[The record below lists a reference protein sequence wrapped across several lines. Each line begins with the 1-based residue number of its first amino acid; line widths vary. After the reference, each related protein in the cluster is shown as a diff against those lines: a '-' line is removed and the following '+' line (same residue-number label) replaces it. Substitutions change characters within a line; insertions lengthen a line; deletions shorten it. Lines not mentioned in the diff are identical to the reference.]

1 MNSVSKTDLTFQ
13 NFTFNPVTE
22 NGQVWL
28 TSAELA
34 KAIGYKKTDA
44 ISQLYSRNA
53 DEFTNAMTTTLKM
66 SVVRKTGA
74 VDMVVRLFS
83 LRGAHLIAMFA
94 STPVAKQFRK
104 WVLDI
109 LDREIEL
116 GNHSP
121 AFHYHYPIESADV
134 HDRKFQN
141 TWLTARRLLD
151 ERNPAPDLA
160 LLDQLEADGFDV
172 TGAKARIYALYNVAE
187 TTVSMEDVFAE
198 SGKMLQRLKDNF
210 KWGAK
215 TGGLNVTF
223 EGNEKG
229 LVYGGFKKRHIGCH

>member
-1 MNSVSKTDLTFQ
+1 MKRNNEEASTAQTIEASVSNNPSTGINDMNSVAKTDLTFQ

-66 SVVRKTGA
+66 SVVRKTGT

-109 LDREIEL
+109 LDREVAVNGLDEHLLLRNLTTAYKHIKRINEIWGGML
-116 GNHSP
+116 SP
-121 AFHYHYPIESADV
+121 S
-134 HDRKFQN
+134 
-141 TWLTARRLLD
+141 LRRLNMEVD
-151 ERNPAPDLA
+151 SEM
-160 LLDQLEADGFDV
+160 
-172 TGAKARIYALYNVAE
+172 TG
-187 TTVSMEDVFAE
+187 
-198 SGKMLQRLKDNF
+198 RLKDVQGPLF
-210 KWGAK
+210 SSLKHMEWHSKARL
-215 TGGLNVTF
+215 T
-223 EGNEKG
+223 
-229 LVYGGFKKRHIGCH
+229 H

>member
-1 MNSVSKTDLTFQ
+1 MPVNKKTPVARTTEAGCQVHPSKGINDMNSVAKTDLTFQ

-66 SVVRKTGA
+66 SVVRKTGT

-109 LDREIEL
+109 LDREVAVSPEVSPLYRYMVKVTIKDTLFNGQVEFMGKANSFNEIATGVSRNLGFEPSSFRSIPMGFNEL
-116 GNHSP
+116 
-121 AFHYHYPIESADV
+121 
-134 HDRKFQN
+134 
-141 TWLTARRLLD
+141 
-151 ERNPAPDLA
+151 
-160 LLDQLEADGFDV
+160 
-172 TGAKARIYALYNVAE
+172 
-187 TTVSMEDVFAE
+187 
-198 SGKMLQRLKDNF
+198 SG
-210 KWGAK
+210 GI
-215 TGGLNVTF
+215 
-223 EGNEKG
+223 
-229 LVYGGFKKRHIGCH
+229 H

>member
-1 MNSVSKTDLTFQ
+1 MNSVAKTDLTFQ
-13 NFTFNPVTE
+13 NFTFNPVTD

-66 SVVRKTGA
+66 SVVRKTGT

-109 LDREIEL
+109 LDREVAVSPEVSPLYRYMVKVIIKDTLFDGQVEFMGKANSFNEIATGVSRKLGFEPASFRSIPMGFNEL
-116 GNHSP
+116 
-121 AFHYHYPIESADV
+121 
-134 HDRKFQN
+134 
-141 TWLTARRLLD
+141 
-151 ERNPAPDLA
+151 
-160 LLDQLEADGFDV
+160 
-172 TGAKARIYALYNVAE
+172 
-187 TTVSMEDVFAE
+187 
-198 SGKMLQRLKDNF
+198 SG
-210 KWGAK
+210 GI
-215 TGGLNVTF
+215 
-223 EGNEKG
+223 
-229 LVYGGFKKRHIGCH
+229 H

>member
-1 MNSVSKTDLTFQ
+1 MPVNKKTPVARTTEAGCQVHPSKGINDMNSVAKTDLTFQ

-66 SVVRKTGA
+66 SVVRKTGT

-109 LDREIEL
+109 LDREVAVNGLDEHLLLRNLTTAYKHIKRINEIWGGML
-116 GNHSP
+116 SP
-121 AFHYHYPIESADV
+121 S
-134 HDRKFQN
+134 
-141 TWLTARRLLD
+141 LRRLNMEVD
-151 ERNPAPDLA
+151 SEM
-160 LLDQLEADGFDV
+160 
-172 TGAKARIYALYNVAE
+172 TG
-187 TTVSMEDVFAE
+187 
-198 SGKMLQRLKDNF
+198 RLKDVQGPLF
-210 KWGAK
+210 SSLTHMEWHSKARL
-215 TGGLNVTF
+215 T
-223 EGNEKG
+223 
-229 LVYGGFKKRHIGCH
+229 H

>member
-1 MNSVSKTDLTFQ
+1 MLNKEKRPHPSESNEALTSNTLATGISDMNSVAKIDLTFQ

-66 SVVRKTGA
+66 SVVRKTGT

-109 LDREIEL
+109 LDREVAVNGLDEHLLLRNLTTAYKHIKRINEIWGGML
-116 GNHSP
+116 SP
-121 AFHYHYPIESADV
+121 S
-134 HDRKFQN
+134 
-141 TWLTARRLLD
+141 LRRLNVEVD
-151 ERNPAPDLA
+151 SEM
-160 LLDQLEADGFDV
+160 
-172 TGAKARIYALYNVAE
+172 TG
-187 TTVSMEDVFAE
+187 
-198 SGKMLQRLKDNF
+198 RLKDVQGPLF
-210 KWGAK
+210 SSLTHMEWHSKARL
-215 TGGLNVTF
+215 T
-223 EGNEKG
+223 
-229 LVYGGFKKRHIGCH
+229 H

>member
-1 MNSVSKTDLTFQ
+1 MVNSGCRNEEASTARTIEASVSNNPSTGINDMNSVAKTDLTFQ

-66 SVVRKTGA
+66 SVVRKTGT

-104 WVLDI
+104 WALDI
-109 LDREIEL
+109 LDREVAVNGLDEHLLLRNLTTAYKHIKRINEIWGGML
-116 GNHSP
+116 SP
-121 AFHYHYPIESADV
+121 S
-134 HDRKFQN
+134 
-141 TWLTARRLLD
+141 LRRLNMEVD
-151 ERNPAPDLA
+151 SEM
-160 LLDQLEADGFDV
+160 
-172 TGAKARIYALYNVAE
+172 TG
-187 TTVSMEDVFAE
+187 
-198 SGKMLQRLKDNF
+198 RLKDVQGPLF
-210 KWGAK
+210 SSLKHMEWHSKARL
-215 TGGLNVTF
+215 T
-223 EGNEKG
+223 
-229 LVYGGFKKRHIGCH
+229 H